1 MNSEGTRP
9 CIYMYPFSSKLPF
22 HLGCRILITLSRF
35 HVLYSRSLLVIHFV
49 YSSAHLTPN
58 SDVPFICLFFVC
70 LFYKNLYNL
79 FTNTFKC
86 YSYILMLFSTLPI
99 NDTDVTVFVPSCS
112 PTTQANC
119 QLKAIQCISV
129 SLPVK

>member
-9 CIYMYPFSSKLPF
+9 YIYMYPFSSKLPF
-22 HLGCRILITLSRF
+22 HLGCRIFITLSRF
-35 HVLYSRSLLVIHFV
+35 HVLYRRSLLVIHFV

-58 SDVPFICLFFVC
+58 SDVPFIWLFFVY

-79 FTNTFKC
+79 FTNTFKL
-86 YSYILMLFSTLPI
+86 YSYIVMLFSTLPI
-99 NDTDVTVFVPSCS
+99 NSTVVTVLVPLCS
-112 PTTQANC
+112 PTTGVNC

-129 SLPVK
+129 SLQIK